1 MRRYPYDP
9 AAGVDEIGTG
19 REEPEGGEEVRR
31 RGAVN
36 GRGRVGAGV
45 GRAVVV
51 VLLRQLLL
59 GIVTPGP
66 SAIVQDAAQRR
77 LIVVVIVVAL
87 LPGPFSL
94 LVAVRLFRGR
104 ALRRVSDAAVPQQAT
119 YAERVAPGRV
129 IRQRPRAGL
138 TRGRRSG
145 ALGRLLGHVT
155 AVVARVI
162 SRTAAARIRVVHVD
176 LLRRVHVAIAAFR
189 HGVSFPSR
197 ELDAWYRL
205 PREDLRFK
213 QRVSSS
219 SRRVIYSGTCR
230 GNERWNVDEED

>member
-19 REEPEGGEEVRR
+19 REEPEGSEEVRR

-36 GRGRVGAGV
+36 GRGRVGASV

-66 SAIVQDAAQRR
+66 SAIVQDAAQGR
-77 LIVVVIVVAL
+77 LTVVVIVVVIVAL

-94 LVAVRLFRGR
+94 LVAVRFFRGR
-104 ALRRVSDAAVPQQAT
+104 ALRRVSDAALAQQTT
-119 YAERVAPGRV
+119 YAERMASGRV

-138 TRGRRSG
+138 TRGRRCG
-145 ALGRLLGHVT
+145 ALGRLLGHVA
-155 AVVARVI
+155 AVVIRVI

-189 HGVSFPSR
+189 HGVSFSSR
-197 ELDAWYRL
+197 ELDA
-205 PREDLRFK
+205 
-213 QRVSSS
+213 
-219 SRRVIYSGTCR
+219 
-230 GNERWNVDEED
+230 

>member
-36 GRGRVGAGV
+36 GRGRVGASV

-51 VLLRQLLL
+51 VFLRQLLL

-94 LVAVRLFRGR
+94 LVAVRFFRGR
-104 ALRRVSDAAVPQQAT
+104 ALRRVSDAAVAQQAT

-138 TRGRRSG
+138 TRGWRNG
-145 ALGRLLGHVT
+145 ALGRLLGYVT

-213 QRVSSS
+213 QRVTTLH
-219 SRRVIYSGTCR
+219 RV
-230 GNERWNVDEED
+230 VV